1 MAIYV
6 GSHHLT
12 GTQEVFTGPNAS
24 QVFLGST
31 KVYPE
36 NTRYVFQNGT
46 LRYSSGSQINA
57 AGSNYAYYTA
67 DVLTYV
73 GDEFITSAASVTMTV
88 TRVSGDTNIYAG
100 SELKRVNAYDRT
112 NVTGDS
118 RSAYFRAYYET
129 YSQEVGYF
137 TVTQGPNRETWHNIT
152 TSVQYTSILPDTS
165 SHVYQGTYVDSSG
178 GNYCITGLRYYK
190 DWYSYT
196 SGYNSGATIYTTG
209 YTSVTAATYSNLGSW
224 LHNNYSN
231 LKLFSAD
238 TNTGTS
244 NRSQTIT
251 ARFSA
256 GTDTSYTDVSYTVQQ
271 YRAPYDTYDY
281 RINSWNIDQTEWAY
295 NQSGTTYYATFT
307 ADCEYRTVHWANGST
322 TYGSWTDYNSHV
334 TQPTTIYNN
343 RPMLICGQ
351 GHWGFYTYPSG
362 TASQTI
368 DLYYDNQYSTY
379 GKMRVYPVSGN
390 SGVPDITN
398 TLTLHWGSA
407 STQVTLTHK
416 GDGSFSISP
425 TSLSFNYQAHTAT
438 ITVTT
443 TLSNWSVSDNAGWI
457 TTSVNG
463 NVVTVSVTENT
474 STSTNRTGNITFT
487 QGGRTVAT
495 CSVSQSSA
503 PAPAIVNV
511 ETLFEMSNGWIVGRY
526 KSSSMS
532 EQYNTKIYTLVIA
545 RSDRGTDC
553 TFNFASDGYYNL
565 HQGPSTTV
573 QHWGFSSKS
582 YTGQSVNTTDFDGN
596 PIQFYGFSIGGGP
609 GAETNSYYS
618 GISIA

>member
-6 GSHHLT
+6 GSHLLT

-24 QVFLGST
+24 QVYLGNT

-73 GDEFITSAASVTMTV
+73 GDVFITSAASVTMDV
-88 TRVSGDTNIYAG
+88 TRVSGDTNIYAAG
-100 SELKRVNAYDRT
+100 GGKRVNAYDRT

-118 RSAYFRAYYET
+118 RSAYFRAYYDT

-152 TSVQYTSILPDTS
+152 TSVQYTAMLPDTS
-165 SHVYQGTYVDSSG
+165 SHVYQGTYVDSNG
-178 GNYCITGLRYYK
+178 GNYCIMGQRYYK
-190 DWYSYT
+190 DWNSYT

-209 YTSVTAATYSNLGSW
+209 YTSVTAATYSNLGTW

-231 LKLFSAD
+231 PKLFSAD

-271 YRAPYDTYDY
+271 YRAPYDTYEY
-281 RINSWNIDQTEWAY
+281 RIVDWNLTNDTWDYA
-295 NQSGTTYYATFT
+295 QSGTSYYATFT
-307 ADCEYRTVHWANGST
+307 ADCEYRTAHWANGST
-322 TYGSWTDYNSHV
+322 TYGSWTDYNDNK
-334 TQPTTIYNN
+334 TLPPTVYSAGPT
-343 RPMLICGQ
+343 LICGQ

-362 TASQTI
+362 TATGSI
-368 DLYYDNQYSTY
+368 RLNYENQYSTY
-379 GKMRVYPVSGN
+379 GRMRIYPVAGN
-390 SGVPDITN
+390 TGASPITN
-398 TLTLHWGSA
+398 TLTLLFGN
-407 STQVTLTHK
+407 TNVQTTLTHN
-416 GDGSFSISP
+416 GDGSFNISP

-443 TLSNWSVSDNAGWI
+443 ALSNWSVSDNAGWI

-463 NVVTVSVTENT
+463 NVVTVTVTENT
-474 STSTNRTGNITFT
+474 STTTDRTGNITFT

-495 CSVSQSSA
+495 CPVTQTKA

-511 ETLFEMSNGWIVGRY
+511 ETLYEMGNGWIVGRY
-526 KSSSMS
+526 KTGVIPD
-532 EQYNTKIYTLVIA
+532 QYNTKTYVLVIA
-545 RSDRGTDC
+545 RSDRGSNC
-553 TFNFASDGYYNL
+553 TFNFSADGYYNL
-565 HQGPSTTV
+565 HQGPSITKQYWSRSTV
-573 QHWGFSSKS
+573 PYAGE
-582 YTGQSVNTTDFDGN
+582 SVSTTDADGN
-596 PIQFYGFSIGGGP
+596 PVQFYGFSIGGGP